1 VRRESTEPGSGR
13 QRGPCRAPPFA
24 WVAAAGWP
32 KLRPV
37 HWQKVTVIGVG
48 LLGGSLG
55 MALRRR
61 GLARQG
67 VGFVRREAA
76 RGECR
81 KARAVDDATTDL
93 VEAVSD
99 ADLVVLCTPLA
110 QMEPLARAMRG
121 ALKPGAV
128 VTDVGSVKGPVVR
141 RLESLLKRAGAEFV
155 GSHPMAGNERT
166 GVGAAHADLFEGAV
180 AVVTPTARTSARAL
194 REVRR
199 LWTGVGARVLEMG
212 ADEHD
217 RLVSRSS
224 HLPHVV
230 ASALAALVLAPGRN
244 PRQKDLCATGFRDT
258 TRVASGSPEMWRDIA
273 LANRRHLD
281 RALDE
286 LMRELGKVRKWLAAE
301 DAEALFEFFQVAKA
315 RRDAWCGSR
324 RASPSPE

>member
-1 VRRESTEPGSGR
+1 M
-13 QRGPCRAPPFA
+13 
-24 WVAAAGWP
+24 AAAGWP

-61 GLARQG
+61 GLARQV

-81 KARAVDDATTDL
+81 KARAVDDATMDL

-128 VTDVGSVKGPVVR
+128 VTDVGSVKVPVVR
-141 RLESLLKRAGAEFV
+141 RLESLLKRSGAEFV

-180 AVVTPTARTSARAL
+180 AVVTPTAHTGARAL

-212 ADEHD
+212 PDEHD

-286 LMRELGKVRKWLAAE
+286 LMRELDKFRKWLAAE
-301 DAEALFEFFQVAKA
+301 DAEALFKFFQVAKA